1 MEKIRLG
8 KTEMMVSK
16 LGFGGIPI
24 QRLVEE
30 DAVNVVNRCLDL
42 GITFIDTANAYSTSE
57 ERIGKAIKG
66 RRDQVI
72 LATKSTS
79 RDHEGIAKHIELS
92 LERLGVDTIDLFQF
106 HQIFDQENLDK
117 VLAPDGLMSV
127 AEKFKKQGKIRHIG
141 ITSHSLD
148 TAIEAV
154 KTDRF
159 ATVQFPFNFITNE
172 PADELLGLCK
182 KHDVG
187 FIVMKPLGGGML
199 LNAGICFKFLR
210 QYPEL
215 VPIPGIETVT
225 EIEEIVSVYEGP
237 VEMTAEE
244 VAEMERLRE
253 ELGTRFCRRCGYC
266 QPCTEEIAIP
276 TVMIADSFGKRLPE
290 KRFFHKGMEAVIMKA
305 RECSDCGE
313 CEERCPYDLPIRE
326 VIAER
331 ADWYEVEKK
340 KYTERMSLEN

>member
-8 KTEMMVSK
+8 RTELMVSK

-24 QRLVEE
+24 QRLTEE
-30 DAVNVVNRCLDL
+30 DAVGVVSRCMDL
-42 GITFIDTANAYSTSE
+42 GITFIDTANGYSTSE

-66 RRDQVI
+66 KRDEVI
-72 LATKSTS
+72 LATKSHNRTN
-79 RDHEGIAKHIELS
+79 DGIAKDIELS
-92 LERLGVDTIDLFQF
+92 LERLGVDYVDLFQF
-106 HQIFDQENLDK
+106 HQVFDQEGLDA
-117 VLAPDGLMSV
+117 VLAPDGLMSAV
-127 AEKFKKQGKIRHIG
+127 EGLQKKGKVKHIG

-159 ATVQFPFNFITNE
+159 ATMQFPFNFITNE

-199 LNAGICFKFLR
+199 LNASICFKFLM
-210 QYPEL
+210 QYPDI
-215 VPIPGIETVT
+215 VPIPGIETVA
-225 EIEEIVSVYEGP
+225 EIEEIASVYDGP
-237 VEMTAEE
+237 MEMTADEIT
-244 VAEMERLRE
+244 EMQRLRD

-266 QPCTEEIAIP
+266 QPCTEDIAIS
-276 TVMIADSFGKRLPE
+276 TVMIAESFGKRLPE
-290 KRFFHKGMEAVIMKA
+290 GRFFSDGMAKVIMKA
-305 RECSDCGE
+305 EECSDCGD

-326 VIAER
+326 EIAAR
-331 ADWYEVEKK
+331 AVWYKEEKQ
-340 KYTERMSLEN
+340 KYDARRN